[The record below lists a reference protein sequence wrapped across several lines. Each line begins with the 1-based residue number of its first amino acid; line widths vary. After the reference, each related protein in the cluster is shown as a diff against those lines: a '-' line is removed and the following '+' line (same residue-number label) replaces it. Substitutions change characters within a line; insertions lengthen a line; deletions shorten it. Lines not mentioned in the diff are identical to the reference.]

1 MAKTRISAIT
11 VISSVVLLLHI
22 SGIVVGVASASAIC
36 VEPSHVIVSSGDTF
50 TVNLTVA
57 PEGTEVYGA
66 QYVLYF
72 DNRLLRAQCQN
83 KGPFLGQDGVGTI
96 IIINR
101 CDNTH
106 CKTEYAEARAGVS
119 YGVNNRSV
127 LATID
132 FEVIGDS
139 GTCELHLD
147 EVILVDP
154 DANKISNVTIN
165 NGLVEIAEEHAKPDL
180 VIIDKWVNS
189 DNCTIC
195 YNVTN
200 TGNGTAS
207 VGHNTSLF
215 VDGVEMARD
224 YVQKELAPGEK
235 YTGRFDSYNWTYT
248 QPEDIITVCAD
259 FNNTVDESNETNNC
273 LNETWKCGDV
283 DMDGTVDF
291 LGDAISVARHY
302 MYGDPIRCEWA
313 GDIDCS
319 GDIDFLGDAIKIAR
333 HYMYGVQLECCCE

>member
-1 MAKTRISAIT
+1 MPEIRKSAIT

-22 SGIVVGVASASAIC
+22 SSIVVGVASASAIC

-50 TVNLTVA
+50 TVNITVA
-57 PEGTEVYGA
+57 PEGTEVYGT

-72 DNRLLRAQCQN
+72 DNRLLRAQTQN
-83 KGPFLGQDGVGTI
+83 AGPFLSQDGASTI
-96 IIINR
+96 IIINH

-127 LATID
+127 LTTID

-147 EVILVDP
+147 KVILVDP

-165 NGLVEIAEEHAKPDL
+165 NGLVEIAEEHAKPDF

-195 YNVTN
+195 YNATN
-200 TGNGTAS
+200 TGNVT
-207 VGHNTSLF
+207 VLEGHNTTLV
-215 VDGVEMARD
+215 VDCVEKAYD
-224 YVQKELAPGEK
+224 CAAVALGPNASYVGC
-235 YTGRFDSYNWTYT
+235 FNDYNWTYT
-248 QPEDIITVCAD
+248 PHEDNIKVCAD
-259 FNNTVDESNETNNC
+259 FNDTLAESNETNNC
-273 LNETWKCGDV
+273 LSETWKCGDV
-283 DMDGTVDF
+283 NVNGTITPAD
-291 LGDAISVARHY
+291 
-302 MYGDPIRCEWA
+302 
-313 GDIDCS
+313 S
-319 GDIDFLGDAIKIAR
+319 GKVFNRYLDSNYD
-333 HYMYGVQLECCCE
+333 LECCCGQEWNK

>member
-1 MAKTRISAIT
+1 MTKTRKSTIA
-11 VISSVVLLLHI
+11 VISSVVLLLRI
-22 SGIVVGVASASAIC
+22 SGIVVGVASAYAIC

-50 TVNLTVA
+50 TVNITVA

-72 DNRLLRAQCQN
+72 DNRLLRAQTQN
-83 KGPFLGQDGVGTI
+83 KGPFLSQDGASTI
-96 IIINR
+96 IISNR

-106 CKTEYAEARAGVS
+106 CKTEYAEARAGAS

-127 LATID
+127 LTTID

-147 EVILVDP
+147 KVIIVDP

-180 VIIDKWVNS
+180 VIIDKWLNS

-200 TGNGTAS
+200 IGNGTALA
-207 VGHNTSLF
+207 GHNTTLF
-215 VDGVEMARD
+215 VEVDEVSYSYIDVALEPNASYIGCFD
-224 YVQKELAPGEK
+224 YLWP
-235 YTGRFDSYNWTYT
+235 YTP
-248 QPEDIITVCAD
+248 PEDIITVCAD
-259 FNNTVDESNETNNC
+259 FNDTVAECNETNNC

-283 DMDGTVDF
+283 NMDGDVDF
-291 LGDAISVARHY
+291 LGDVRGVARHY
-302 MYGDPIRCEWA
+302 MYGET
-313 GDIDCS
+313 
-319 GDIDFLGDAIKIAR
+319 LN
-333 HYMYGVQLECCCE
+333 CCCEQEYD

>member
-1 MAKTRISAIT
+1 MAKIRKSAIT

-22 SGIVVGVASASAIC
+22 SSIVVGVASASAIC

-50 TVNLTVA
+50 TVNITVA

-72 DNRLLRAQCQN
+72 DNCLLRAQTQN
-83 KGPFLGQDGVGTI
+83 EGPFLSQDGASTI
-96 IIINR
+96 IIINH

-127 LATID
+127 LTTID

-147 EVILVDP
+147 KVILVNP

-180 VIIDKWVNS
+180 VILDKWLNS
-189 DNCTIC
+189 GNCTVC

-200 TGNGTAS
+200 IGNGTALA
-207 VGHNTSLF
+207 GHNTTLF
-215 VDGVEMARD
+215 VEVDEVAYS
-224 YVQKELAPGEK
+224 YVDVALEPNASYIGC
-235 YTGRFDSYNWTYT
+235 FDSLWTYT
-248 QPEDIITVCAD
+248 PPEDIITVCAD
-259 FNNTVDESNETNNC
+259 NNNTVKECNETNNG

-283 DMDGTVDF
+283 NMDGEVTPADSGKVFNRYLDSNYQMGV
-291 LGDAISVARHY
+291 L
-302 MYGDPIRCEWA
+302 WA
-313 GDIDCS
+313 EDVKSD
-319 GDIDFLGDAIKIAR
+319 
-333 HYMYGVQLECCCE
+333 LEVTQADS